1 LILFLTFALMPTGHH
16 GFAFKTLPEQFSMSA
31 QLIASKIANELGVGT
46 HQVSA
51 TMSLLADGCTTPF
64 IARYRKEQTHSL
76 DEVQIERIRTRSS
89 YYEDI
94 IKRREFIKATIAEQ
108 GKLTPELEKQLNEC
122 WDALVMEDLY
132 LPYKPK
138 RKTRATIAREKG
150 LTPLAEWIMNESNG
164 LVESEADKFLSDE
177 VTSIEEALEGAR
189 DIVAEELSE
198 KAEVRAMVRTMF
210 EKHAVVTTKV
220 VRVKEEEAAKYRDY
234 FDYNEPLYKMPSHRI
249 LAVLRAEEEGLLRV
263 YVEPE
268 EERAIE
274 QLQYT
279 LVKRRNESSG
289 QFREAVAEAYKR
301 LLSPSIEHE
310 TRKAAKEKADAE
322 AIKVFAENV
331 RQLLLAAPLGS
342 KRILAIDPGYRTG
355 CKVVCLNEAGDLLH
369 DTVIYPHEPQRE
381 AAQAERV
388 ISQLVDKFNVDAIA
402 VGNGTAGRETEQLVR
417 GIRFANKLDVFLV
430 NESGASIYSASEVA
444 REEFPDK
451 DITVR
456 GAVSIGR
463 RLADPLAELV
473 KIDPKSI
480 GVGQYQHDVNQRN
493 LKESLD
499 AVVVQ
504 CVNQVGVN
512 LNTASKSLLSYVSGL
527 NETTAKNIVEYRAKH
542 GTFSS
547 REDIK
552 DVARLGDKTFEQCAA
567 FLRIPNAK
575 NVLDNSAVHP
585 ERYKLVEKMAKK
597 VGCTVDELVKSEA
610 NRKKIVA
617 TDFVSED
624 CGLPTIKDILKE
636 LEKPGRD
643 PRAQLEAFEFA
654 AVKSM
659 DDLYPGMELPGV
671 VTNITRFG
679 CFVDVGVK
687 QDGMVH
693 ISELANKYV
702 ADPADVVALQQ
713 QVRVKVLDVDMPRK
727 RISLSIKQVAQ

>member
-1 LILFLTFALMPTGHH
+1 
-16 GFAFKTLPEQFSMSA
+16 
-31 QLIASKIANELGVGT
+31 
-46 HQVSA
+46 
-51 TMSLLADGCTTPF
+51 
-64 IARYRKEQTHSL
+64 
-76 DEVQIERIRTRSS
+76 
-89 YYEDI
+89 
-94 IKRREFIKATIAEQ
+94 
-108 GKLTPELEKQLNEC
+108 
-122 WDALVMEDLY
+122 
-132 LPYKPK
+132 
-138 RKTRATIAREKG
+138 
-150 LTPLAEWIMNESNG
+150 
-164 LVESEADKFLSDE
+164 
-177 VTSIEEALEGAR
+177 
-189 DIVAEELSE
+189 
-198 KAEVRAMVRTMF
+198 
-210 EKHAVVTTKV
+210 
-220 VRVKEEEAAKYRDY
+220 
-234 FDYNEPLYKMPSHRI
+234 
-249 LAVLRAEEEGLLRV
+249 
-263 YVEPE
+263 
-268 EERAIE
+268 
-274 QLQYT
+274 
-279 LVKRRNESSG
+279 
-289 QFREAVAEAYKR
+289 
-301 LLSPSIEHE
+301 
-310 TRKAAKEKADAE
+310 
-322 AIKVFAENV
+322 
-331 RQLLLAAPLGS
+331 
-342 KRILAIDPGYRTG
+342 
-355 CKVVCLNEAGDLLH
+355 
-369 DTVIYPHEPQRE
+369 
-381 AAQAERV
+381 
-388 ISQLVDKFNVDAIA
+388 

-417 GIRFANKLDVFLV
+417 GIRFAKKLDVFLV
-430 NESGASIYSASEVA
+430 NESGASIYSASDVA

-480 GVGQYQHDVNQRN
+480 GVGQYQHDVNQRQ
-493 LKESLD
+493 LKDSLD

-542 GTFSS
+542 GAFSS

-610 NRKKIVA
+610 HRKKIVP

-713 QVRVKVLDVDMPRK
+713 QVRVKVLEVDMPRK

>member
-1 LILFLTFALMPTGHH
+1 
-16 GFAFKTLPEQFSMSA
+16 MSA
-31 QLIASKIANELGVGT
+31 QLIASKIANELGVGS
-46 HQVSA
+46 HQVVA
-51 TMSLLADGCTTPF
+51 TMNLLADGCTTPF

-89 YYEDI
+89 YYEDL
-94 IKRREFIKATIAEQ
+94 IKRREFILATIAEQ
-108 GKLTPELEKQLNEC
+108 GKLTPELEKQLSEC

-150 LTPLAEWIMNESNG
+150 LTPLAEWIMREANG
-164 LVESEADKFLSDE
+164 LVESEADKYLSDE
-177 VTSIEEALEGAR
+177 VNTIEEALEGAR

-198 KAEVRAMVRTMF
+198 RAEVRAMVRTMF

-220 VRVKEEEAAKYRDY
+220 VRIKEEEAAKYRDY

-263 YVEPE
+263 YVEPD

-274 QLQYT
+274 QLQYS

-289 QFREAVAEAYKR
+289 QFREAVSEAYKR
-301 LLSPSIEHE
+301 LLSPSLEHE

-331 RQLLLAAPLGS
+331 RQLLLAAPLGT
-342 KRILAIDPGYRTG
+342 KRIMAIDPGYRTG
-355 CKVVCLNEAGDLLH
+355 CKVVCLNEAGDLLY
-369 DTVIYPHEPQRE
+369 DTVVYPHEPQRQSAE
-381 AAQAERV
+381 AERLLA
-388 ISQLVDKFNVDAIA
+388 QLADRYAIDAVA

-417 GIRFANKLDVFLV
+417 GIRFSKKIDVFLV
-430 NESGASIYSASEVA
+430 NESGASIYSASDVA

-480 GVGQYQHDVNQRN
+480 GVGQYQHDVNQRQ

-512 LNTASKSLLSYVSGL
+512 LNTASKSLLAYVSGL

-542 GTFSS
+542 GAFSS
-547 REDIK
+547 REEIK

-610 NRKKIVA
+610 HRKKIVP

-654 AVKSM
+654 SVKSM
-659 DDLYPGMELPGV
+659 DDLFPGMELPGV